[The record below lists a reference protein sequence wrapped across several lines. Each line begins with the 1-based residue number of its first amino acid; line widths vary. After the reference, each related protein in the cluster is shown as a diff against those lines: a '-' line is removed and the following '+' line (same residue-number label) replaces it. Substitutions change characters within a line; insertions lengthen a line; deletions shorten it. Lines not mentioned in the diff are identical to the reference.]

1 MSAFPGFIERLHAR
15 IRVMRPAWR
24 ETFAGLLCFV
34 LAAGL
39 ILAIT
44 WPWVLH
50 FRGEFLDHWDPPFH
64 AWKLEFMARRILA
77 GDIFFASGNTNMLYP
92 HSGGLYFEAL
102 QWPQALFA
110 ALFFGATSLPS
121 ELIYHITLVFF
132 WALSAPCMYFLLRQL
147 ECRCLPATIGAIVF
161 CILPYRISYMV
172 EFQMEMI
179 YALPLFFAF
188 LIRFFR
194 DGRILDGVLT
204 AFFWWLFAVTELYEA
219 FFAVLAA
226 PFIVL
231 SFLSRKPDRLVSR
244 RFWIAAIAS
253 VCVCVALV
261 CVLLLPYARLHAAG
275 SVLRPMNEARRHSAQ
290 LFSYLQPFGR
300 FAPWQLNAVID
311 EFSLYPTI
319 PVLALCVVGAIRH
332 LARVFSGCRRRP
344 AVIVALILLVGG
356 VGFLA
361 IGAALQFRFLRPTHP
376 RLDLWT
382 LFSCVFLSASIAYVF
397 VHPADESHRTTFLKG
412 LVAVSVFFLFLS
424 LGPKLLLGVFP
435 QSGIAN
441 QPNYIYAYCYLK
453 ILPFLS
459 GFRVV
464 SRFGVYIL
472 FFLVCLATVTLNAL
486 TNPQRPCVRAWHV
499 PVFYLLVLLGV
510 SVESVPKPAW
520 VGRYRTVGLH
530 RSTPAIRRLLENHP
544 IATLAI
550 VPSHTREI
558 EGMKMFSLLKG
569 DWPYVWAWGGFF
581 PPYSKHLNDK
591 LVTGAAQS
599 VQAELSKFFP
609 PCLLIVDRKA
619 PPFILDQQKV
629 LSFPSN
635 LVTLVNGQPTV
646 DYEKAF
652 GPIAEKIDS
661 DTRFSIYR
669 LKPPP
674 PAARVS
680 RIFRS
685 DVARANPVLSCN
697 LSTRSGAHAQAFLNG
712 KTIFEGDAPGDGM
725 LRFSVELAPRD
736 LVDFPFNV
744 FSVACTDGSPLAV
757 ASFELATPSGDYLDV
772 CAPYSVTP
780 NHTRK

>member
-1 MSAFPGFIERLHAR
+1 M
-15 IRVMRPAWR
+15 MRPAWR
-24 ETFAGLLCFV
+24 ETFAGLLCFTM
-34 LAAGL
+34 AAGL

-50 FRGEFLDHWDPPFH
+50 FRGEFLGHWDPPFH

-77 GDIFFASGNTNMLYP
+77 GDIFLASGNTNMLYP

-110 ALFFGATSLPS
+110 ALFFGGTSLPS

-132 WALSAPCMYFLLRQL
+132 WAVSAPCMYFLLRQL
-147 ECRCLPATIGAIVF
+147 DCRCLPASIGAIVF

-194 DGRILDGVLT
+194 YERILDAVLT
-204 AFFWWLFAVTELYEA
+204 AFCWWLFAVTELYEA
-219 FFAVLAA
+219 FFAVLAT

-231 SFLSRKPDRLVSR
+231 SFLSRKPGKLVSR
-244 RFWIAAIAS
+244 RFWIAASAA
-253 VCVCVALV
+253 VFVGLALV

-275 SVLRPMNEARRHSAQ
+275 SVLRPMNEVRRHSAQ

-300 FAPWQLNAVID
+300 FAPWRLNAVVD

-319 PVLALCVVGAIRH
+319 PVLALFVAGAIRH
-332 LARVFSGCRRRP
+332 LTRVFRGCRRWS
-344 AVIVALILLVGG
+344 AVVVALILLAGG

-361 IGAALQFRFLRPTHP
+361 IGAALQFRFIRPTHP

-382 LFSCVFLSASIAYVF
+382 LFSCVFLFASIAYIF
-397 VHPADESHRTTFLKG
+397 VHPAEESPRTTFLKG

-435 QSGIAN
+435 DSGIAN
-441 QPNYIYAYCYLK
+441 QPNYIYAYCYQK

-472 FFLVCLATVTLNAL
+472 FFLVCVATVTLNEL
-486 TNPQRPCVRAWHV
+486 TNPLRTCARAWQV
-499 PVFYLLVLLGV
+499 PTLYVLVLLGV
-510 SVESVPKPAW
+510 AVESVPKPTW
-520 VGRYRTVGLH
+520 VGHYRTVGLH
-530 RSTPAIRRLLENHP
+530 RRPPAIRRLLENHP

-550 VPSHTREI
+550 VPSHTRDI
-558 EGMKMFSLLKG
+558 EGMKMFSLIKG

-581 PPYSKHLNDK
+581 PPYAKHLNDK
-591 LVTGAAQS
+591 LVAGAAQS

-619 PPFILDQQKV
+619 PPFILDAQKA

-635 LVTLVNGQPTV
+635 LVAWVDGQPTV

-652 GPIAEKIDS
+652 EPIADKIDS
-661 DTRFSIYR
+661 DFRFSIYR
-669 LKPPP
+669 LKPLP
-674 PAARVS
+674 PAAHVS

-697 LSTRSGAHAQAFLNG
+697 LSTRSGAHVQAFLN
-712 KTIFEGDAPGDGM
+712 KKSIFEGDASVDGM
-725 LRFSVELAPRD
+725 LRFSVELAQHD

-757 ASFELATPSGDYLDV
+757 ASFELTTRLGNYRDV

-780 NHTRK
+780 NHPLK